1 MKTKK
6 LVLAAL
12 LIALSFIGANIKIMQ
27 TIAFDSM
34 PGFLGTLILG
44 PFYGALIGL
53 LGHFLTALTSGFPL
67 TVPVHLVIMVGMALT
82 MISFGA
88 AYKYFSKKNKTT
100 GNIMATI
107 VAVIVNGP
115 ILTLLIS
122 PMLIPVMGKSGLI
135 ALLPILCCATALNV
149 IIALIVYNYL
159 PKRYK

>member
-1 MKTKK
+1 MKTKN
-6 LVLAAL
+6 LVLAGF

-44 PFYGALIGL
+44 PFYGAVIGS

-82 MISFGA
+82 MVCFGYT
-88 AYKYFSKKNKTT
+88 YKYFSVKSKMI
-100 GNIMATI
+100 GNIAATI

-115 ILTLLIS
+115 VLTLLTA
-122 PMLIPVMGKSGLI
+122 PMLIPIMGKAGLI
-135 ALLPILCCATALNV
+135 ALLPVLCGATALNV
-149 IIALIVYNYL
+149 IIALGVYKYL

>member
-12 LIALSFIGANIKIMQ
+12 LISLSFIGANIKIMQ

-44 PFYGALIGL
+44 PLYGAVIGL

-82 MISFGA
+82 MFLFGA
-88 AYKYFSKKNKTT
+88 TYKYFSKKSKTT

-115 ILTLLIS
+115 ILTLLVS
-122 PMLIPVMGKSGLI
+122 PMLIPVIGRSGLI
-135 ALLPILCCATALNV
+135 ALLPILCCTAALNV

-159 PKRYK
+159 PRRYK